1 MCLECVGC
9 ASRAG
14 GVCCLGESVSRSGES
29 LLPKR
34 EFEEHS
40 DGGLSRSPSER
51 WDSWV
56 KRDLSQAS
64 VTCLSEGSWLVLCM
78 VLA

>member
-40 DGGLSRSPSER
+40 DGGLSRSPSECN
-51 WDSWV
+51 SP
-56 KRDLSQAS
+56 KRGFEAGFMHGARSGE
-64 VTCLSEGSWLVLCM
+64 VT
-78 VLA
+78 